1 MTALEYILDGL
12 DAELALERELGVR
25 VVECDRS
32 LLAAIGDRV
41 TGTGERG
48 TADNRQPTPSA
59 PRGQLTQSAQVVG
72 QGQTYISAQTPANST
87 PSPARPR
94 FDSNPQT
101 LKPSNPS
108 PARPSFDSNPQTLK
122 PSNPSPYP
130 FLFIHDRPLSAA
142 GAEIVRKVTE
152 ALGETAES
160 APVVFEPPFPKAK
173 VSVILGGRA
182 LKKWFPGC
190 NASPGQW
197 IPVQNGEEALV
208 SYSPEYILRLSMD
221 GEDIKTV
228 KRRMWTDLKAAHRKA
243 KGITP

>member
-1 MTALEYILDGL
+1 VTVLEYLLDGL
-12 DAELALERELGVR
+12 EAELALERELGVR

-41 TGTGERG
+41 TGNGERG

-72 QGQTYISAQTPANST
+72 QGQTSISAQTPANST

-101 LKPSNPS
+101 LKPSNS
-108 PARPSFDSNPQTLK
+108 
-122 PSNPSPYP
+122 SPYP
-130 FLFIHDRPLSAA
+130 FLFIHDRPLSPD
-142 GAEIVRKVTE
+142 GAEIMRKVTE
-152 ALGETAES
+152 ALGETSES
-160 APVVFEPPFPKAK
+160 APVVFAPPFPKAK

-182 LKKWFPGC
+182 LKKWFPGR
-190 NASPGQW
+190 NAAPGQW
-197 IPVQNGEEALV
+197 VQGLSGEEALV
-208 SYSPEYILRLSMD
+208 SFSPEYILRLSAD
-221 GEDIKTV
+221 GEEIKKV

-243 KGITP
+243 KGATT

>member
-1 MTALEYILDGL
+1 VTALEYILDGL

-41 TGTGERG
+41 TGTGQRG

-72 QGQTYISAQTPANST
+72 QGQTSISAQTPANST
-87 PSPARPR
+87 PSPARP
-94 FDSNPQT
+94 
-101 LKPSNPS
+101 
-108 PARPSFDSNPQTLK
+108 SFDSNPQTHK